1 MKRTIRKKRK
11 SNKDLAKKFQKMI
24 DGLRGL
30 HKCVALVFDNPSFK
44 PRPSILD
51 TIEIGVND

>member
-11 SNKDLAKKFQKMI
+11 SNKDLAKKFQEMA
-24 DGLRGL
+24 DGLSGL
-30 HKCVALVFDNPSFK
+30 HKCVALVFDNPPFK
-44 PRPSILD
+44 PTSTILD